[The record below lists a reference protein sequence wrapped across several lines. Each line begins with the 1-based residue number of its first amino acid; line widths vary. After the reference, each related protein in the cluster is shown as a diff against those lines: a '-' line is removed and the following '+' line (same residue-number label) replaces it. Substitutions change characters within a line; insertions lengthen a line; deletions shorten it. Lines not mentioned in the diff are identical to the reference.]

1 MRLRLIVNP
10 VATGV
15 TAPLLD
21 QVAAVLGQ
29 VGEVEVVRTER
40 PGHGVELAGAAGAD
54 VVVAMGGDGTAN
66 EIVNGVSDGVVTG
79 FLPAG
84 ATSVFVRHLGFPNRP
99 LRAARMLAAAIA
111 ARSTR
116 QVGLGRLDGRRFT
129 FSAGLG
135 IDAEAMR
142 LVDEARALR
151 RDRTR
156 PGDLQVVMAALRVL
170 RSDRYSLPAR
180 MTVRTPGRTLR
191 CSYLAVANGHPYTYF
206 GRYGIRAAPLAGFR
220 TALDLVVADELRRRD
235 LWRLPVYALVW
246 PRHATRGD
254 TRVAYLHDVPDAVVE
269 PDLPVAVQLDGE
281 YLGRVERAEIRYEPA
296 AITTYVPVGSGGPP
310 GSGTGSGR

>member
-84 ATSVFVRHLGFPNRP
+84 ATSVFVRHLGFPNGRCGRP
-99 LRAARMLAAAIA
+99 GCWPPPSPPAARV
-111 ARSTR
+111 RS
-116 QVGLGRLDGRRFT
+116 GWARLDGRRFT

-142 LVDEARALR
+142 LVDEERRALR
-151 RDRTR
+151 RDGT
-156 PGDLQVVMAALRVL
+156 
-170 RSDRYSLPAR
+170 PAR
-180 MTVRTPGRTLR
+180 RPAGRDGGAAGACAPTASR
-191 CSYLAVANGHPYTYF
+191 C
-206 GRYGIRAAPLAGFR
+206 
-220 TALDLVVADELRRRD
+220 
-235 LWRLPVYALVW
+235 
-246 PRHATRGD
+246 RHG
-254 TRVAYLHDVPDAVVE
+254 
-269 PDLPVAVQLDGE
+269 
-281 YLGRVERAEIRYEPA
+281 
-296 AITTYVPVGSGGPP
+296 
-310 GSGTGSGR
+310 